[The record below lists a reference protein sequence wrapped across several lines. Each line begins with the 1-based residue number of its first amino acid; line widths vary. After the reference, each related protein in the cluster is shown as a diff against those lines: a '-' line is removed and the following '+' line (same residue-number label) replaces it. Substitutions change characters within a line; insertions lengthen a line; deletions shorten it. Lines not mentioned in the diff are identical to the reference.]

1 VFISLKSTGVSSV
14 AVAPRGNVPTV
25 IRLPSIPKF
34 VHQNQ
39 LPFAVAPRGNVP
51 AVICLPSVSKSV
63 HRNQLPVT
71 PPCNLMTWCVGVNRN
86 HMQSIYQI
94 SNPNT
99 CFNHCVMFVKL
110 ITIF

>member
-1 VFISLKSTGVSSV
+1 MSVKSIGVSSV

-25 IRLPSIPKF
+25 IRLPSSIPKS

-51 AVICLPSVSKSV
+51 AVICLPFVSKSV

-71 PPCNLMTWCVGVNRN
+71 PPCKLMSWCVGVNRN

-94 SNPNT
+94 SNPT
-99 CFNHCVMFVKL
+99 HLF
-110 ITIF
+110 

>member
-1 VFISLKSTGVSSV
+1 MSVKPIGISSV

-25 IRLPSIPKF
+25 IRLPSIQKS
-34 VHQNQ
+34 VHHNQ

-71 PPCNLMTWCVGVNRN
+71 TPCKLMTWCVGV
-86 HMQSIYQI
+86 
-94 SNPNT
+94 
-99 CFNHCVMFVKL
+99 V
-110 ITIF
+110 